1 VRQATGSPIATEALR
16 RIAEL
21 YAIEAAIRGQTATV
35 RQAVRTDILS
45 GENLIMT
52 AAAVIEG
59 SPQSELNAC

>member
-1 VRQATGSPIATEALR
+1 VRQATGSPIATKALR
-16 RIAEL
+16 RIAEF

-35 RQAVRTDILS
+35 RQAVRTDILT